1 MGLSGYHGARRLRE
15 LDDVAEAGEVRGRRG
30 DAVDEDVEGEDV
42 TRHHVANA
50 DIDGPQ
56 AGGGVAQALAVRVG
70 AVDAVAAAV
79 VEAVVA
85 GLADAVLMALGV
97 GCRAGV
103 GRVHVKTHHHPSS
116 ARAVYRLRFVV
127 AAAAPDNKKRQPG
140 GYQR

>member
-1 MGLSGYHGARRLRE
+1 MGLSRYDAPRCVGKLK
-15 LDDVAEAGEVRGRRG
+15 DVAEAGEVRGRRG

-70 AVDAVAAAV
+70 AVDAVAHAL

-85 GLADAVLMALGV
+85 GLADAVLLARGV
-97 GCRAGV
+97 GWR
-103 GRVHVKTHHHPSS
+103 
-116 ARAVYRLRFVV
+116 
-127 AAAAPDNKKRQPG
+127 
-140 GYQR
+140 